1 MAPAAVARVVIKYR
15 YGMGWLAVDNQLI
28 ERVLAGFHTGRSLNG
43 VNTANQ
49 IERVDDKQ
57 MDSHDVLPDKAVGRV
72 TFKARRG
79 EFCKITLSVG
89 LISEAP
95 YPAYIS

>member
-1 MAPAAVARVVIKYR
+1 MTPAAAARVVIKYR
-15 YGMGWLAVDNQLI
+15 YGMGWLAVNNQLI

-57 MDSHDVLPDKAVGRV
+57 MSSHGVLPYKPARRV
-72 TFKARRG
+72 TFTAG
-79 EFCKITLSVG
+79 EASIAK
-89 LISEAP
+89 
-95 YPAYIS
+95 

>member
-1 MAPAAVARVVIKYR
+1 
-15 YGMGWLAVDNQLI
+15 MGWLAVDNQLI

-57 MDSHDVLPDKAVGRV
+57 MSSHGVLPYKPARPANADDASRYC
-72 TFKARRG
+72 ARRHQ
-79 EFCKITLSVG
+79 IPLRHG
-89 LISEAP
+89 LAGCG
-95 YPAYIS
+95 